1 MKFFTLFGIFFLS
14 LNYSFGHPIPDL
26 PVYGNFEANGSSS
39 VTLSIDTRC
48 FGEDPEGIPF
58 LSLEEFETFTAE
70 HKQSLLEQAGKF
82 VKNSLSVRI
91 NQGEWFLPDFSF
103 EFEQMDAD
111 ELSEE
116 ETLVFIRGFS
126 ELPQE
131 PVILNYQIQ
140 ALEQAQY
147 DLVFTNSIN
156 GVPQRRVNVLWP
168 GEESF
173 VLDLSSLITQTEHS
187 ENEVKETAEP
197 IETIE
202 QASKQPPSETDGTS
216 TFFSFLRQGFV
227 HVLPL
232 GLDHI
237 LFVLGIFM
245 LSRKFRPLILQV
257 SVFTVAHTI
266 TLALATLDLVSA
278 PSNWV
283 EPIIALSI
291 AVVALENIFFPGYRP
306 IRLLVVFVFGLI
318 HGLGF
323 AGALSAFSLDPTS
336 LAVGLF
342 GFNLGVEGGQLAVLL
357 LAFGATFGIR
367 KERAYRKWV
376 VIPGSILIAVTGIYW
391 TIERIFS

>member
-1 MKFFTLFGIFFLS
+1 MKFFALFGIFFLS
-14 LNYSFGHPIPDL
+14 LNSIFGHPIPDL
-26 PVYGNFEANGSSS
+26 PVYGSFEANGSSS
-39 VTLSIDTRC
+39 VALSIDTRC

-70 HKQSLLEQAGKF
+70 HKQSLLGQAGKF
-82 VKNSLSVRI
+82 VKNSLRVRI
-91 NQGEWFLPDFSF
+91 NHSEWFLPDFSF

-173 VLDLSSLITQTEHS
+173 VLDLSSLVTQTEPS
-187 ENEVKETAEP
+187 KKEVKETA
-197 IETIE
+197 ETIE
-202 QASKQPPSETDGTS
+202 QASKEPPAETDGSS

-266 TLALATLDLVSA
+266 TLALATLDLVYA
-278 PSNWV
+278 PSDWV
-283 EPIIALSI
+283 EPIISLSI
-291 AVVALENIFFPGYRP
+291 AVIALENIFFPGYRP
-306 IRLLVVFVFGLI
+306 IRLLVVFIFGLI

-357 LAFGATFGIR
+357 LAFGSTFWIR
-367 KERAYRKWV
+367 KDKNYRKQV
-376 VIPGSILIAVTGIYW
+376 VIPGSLLIATAGIYW
-391 TIERIFS
+391 TIERIFF